1 MEHVAIGSSHTVAL
15 SSTGQ
20 LYSWGWGER
29 GQLGQGLPGSFHASL
44 ATGHDPRDTRRFVAG
59 GDRTT
64 ESTRARKLQ
73 LAYDVSFKPPA
84 SFKGGN
90 SIRVVSVAC
99 GDNHTIVLTSNRVV
113 FTWGVGD
120 SGQLGHASTA
130 NEWAPRQLLSLNGR
144 GVCRVRAAHAMLG
157 ACQRRANSS
166 LFVCMTQVAAGAA
179 CSFAVT
185 TRGSV
190 LSWGTGAM
198 LGHDAVKEQIGTASM
213 RAARSDPEYARIMEA
228 LRRSREQGQ
237 AGLNPDFMKI
247 VGSWT
252 KGLRATK
259 DQPTLTTATD
269 RRPRAAPAAMQ
280 RLKELAAA
288 VLQDREPCDR
298 YHRYVVLLDTG
309 VWR

>member
-1 MEHVAIGSSHTVAL
+1 LSITRSSRAACIDQHVEHVAIGSSHTVAL

-44 ATGHDPRDTRRFVAG
+44 ATGHDPRDTRRYVAG

-157 ACQRRANSS
+157 GMSAWRQLLTLGVND
-166 LFVCMTQVAAGAA
+166 AG
-179 CSFAVT
+179 
-185 TRGSV
+185 GSRSG
-190 LSWGTGAM
+190 LQ
-198 LGHDAVKEQIGTASM
+198 LCGHDPWVGAVVGHGCHAW
-213 RAARSDPEYARIMEA
+213 P
-228 LRRSREQGQ
+228 RRREG
-237 AGLNPDFMKI
+237 A
-247 VGSWT
+247 
-252 KGLRATK
+252 
-259 DQPTLTTATD
+259 
-269 RRPRAAPAAMQ
+269 
-280 RLKELAAA
+280 
-288 VLQDREPCDR
+288 DR
-298 YHRYVVLLDTG
+298 YRIHACCTQ
-309 VWR
+309 